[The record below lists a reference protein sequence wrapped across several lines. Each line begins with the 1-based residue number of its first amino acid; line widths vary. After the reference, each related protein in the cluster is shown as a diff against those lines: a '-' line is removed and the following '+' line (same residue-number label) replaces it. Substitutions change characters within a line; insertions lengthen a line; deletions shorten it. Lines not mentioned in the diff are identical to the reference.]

1 MIKKLPLI
9 LILLILLNIFPTV
22 TALTSPLRTHSN
34 DSELIERTF
43 IRGFILFPR
52 ETNNGETLTFFA
64 IRLHYT
70 SFTIDGA
77 AIGNIRLRSVT
88 IPNLLTGY
96 SNRLYI
102 IGTFH
107 GSIDI

>member
-1 MIKKLPLI
+1 MIKKLPILLVI
-9 LILLILLNIFPTV
+9 LILVNIIPTV
-22 TALTSPLRTHSN
+22 TALNSPIRIPTNQS
-34 DSELIERTF
+34 DIIERTF

-70 SFTIDGA
+70 SYTIDGA

-107 GSIDI
+107 GSIDF

>member
-9 LILLILLNIFPTV
+9 LILLILLNVFPTV
-22 TALTSPLRTHSN
+22 TAVTSPLRTHIN
-34 DSELIERTF
+34 DTEVIERTF

-52 ETNNGETLTFFA
+52 ETNNGATRTFFA

-70 SFTIDGA
+70 TFTIDGA
-77 AIGNIRLRSVT
+77 AIGNIRLRTVS

-96 SNRLYI
+96 SNRIYI